1 MPEDI
6 SAFPPP
12 APQRRKPW
20 IIVVLIVVLL
30 CCFCIG
36 LIGLL
41 SAFGGPILK
50 GLGLISKDLFRV
62 TLKA

>member
-6 SAFPPP
+6 SASPPP
-12 APQRRKPW
+12 ASQWRKPW
-20 IIVVLIVVLL
+20 IIVVLVVVLL

-50 GLGLISKDLFRV
+50 GLGLIS
-62 TLKA
+62 